1 MKHVS
6 FIEGFTE
13 SLMEKDYLNPIEKQ
27 AERNLHKKTAVVAM
41 SFEQQCKKARR
52 QQRKLDKHRAKIGSP
67 NIKAVMGCG
76 VSMHTGE
83 YMKGDVIVKDGKAIQ
98 KWVLR

>member
-27 AERNLHKKTAVVAM
+27 AERNLHKKSIHVVE
-41 SFEQQCKKARR
+41 SFDRQCIKAFRK
-52 QQRKLDKHRAKIGSP
+52 QRKLEKHRAKIGSP

-83 YMKGDVIVKDGKAIQ
+83 YMKVDVVVKDGKAIQ